1 MTASLR
7 GQLVQRTLT
16 VLSVSLL
23 SVGVL
28 IYGFLRESLYAQLD
42 TAIELEA
49 RSLAAL
55 VEYAPSGVVIEIRPE
70 DFPEYA
76 SPGGGHAYEIHTMES
91 VVGRPIVAS
100 PSLGDS
106 ALSPPPEPVTAS
118 RWTHVRLPNGTPARR
133 VTIHFIPEP
142 EEGNDGEEGA
152 EVEPGQPP
160 ELLFSVA
167 RETMQTDA
175 LLARCGWLVAL
186 ATTATLVAGGMMAR
200 AAIDHA
206 LTPLSDLAATISRL
220 GAEDLEKP
228 IAIGLAPPEIQPII
242 DRLDELRERLAAAL
256 AREQSFTADVAHE
269 LRTPLAGLRAL
280 LEVAG
285 SRKRDAASLAATGRT
300 ALEVVKDMSVL
311 VERLLLLARADR
323 GLCDTDIRA
332 IPLDDVVA
340 HAWQGLESSGR
351 HRAAGLIVQGDTG
364 CSVLGDRALLQ
375 MAVGNL
381 FDNAIAHGAG
391 DVTVR
396 ISAPPGGAGSTAL
409 VVTNGG
415 CKLSPE
421 HAALVTA
428 RLWRGDLARTSQ
440 GRHFGIGL
448 ALVKRAVET
457 MDGSLS
463 VSIDDGIF
471 TATMTVPAADRRSEI
486 VPNSG

>member
-7 GQLVQRTLT
+7 GQLVQRTLA
-16 VLSVSLL
+16 VLGVSLL
-23 SVGVL
+23 GVGVL
-28 IYGFLRESLYAQLD
+28 IYGFLRTSLYAELD

-49 RSLAAL
+49 RSLAAQ
-55 VEYAPSGVVIEIRPE
+55 VEYAPSGVLIEIRPE
-70 DFPEYA
+70 DFPEYSA
-76 SPGGGHAYEIHTMES
+76 PGGGHAYEIHTMES

-100 PSLGDS
+100 PSLGAT
-106 ALSPPPEPVTAS
+106 ALAPPPEPGTAP
-118 RWTHVRLPNGTPARR
+118 RWTHVRLPDGTPARR
-133 VTIHFIPEP
+133 VTIRFIPEL
-142 EEGNDGEEGA
+142 EEGTDGDEGA
-152 EVEPGQPP
+152 EAGAGQAP
-160 ELLFSVA
+160 ELLLSVA
-167 RETMQTDA
+167 RETRQTDA
-175 LLARCGWLVAL
+175 LLAHCGWLVAL
-186 ATTATLVAGGMMAR
+186 ATTATLVVGGMMAR

-220 GAEDLEKP
+220 QAEDLEKP
-228 IAIGLAPPEIQPII
+228 LAIGPAPLETQPII

-311 VERLLLLARADR
+311 VDRLLLLAKADR

-332 IPLDDVVA
+332 IALDEVVA
-340 HAWQGLESSGR
+340 HAWQGLEASGR
-351 HRAAGLIVQGDTG
+351 LHAVGLIVQGDTG

-381 FDNAIAHGAG
+381 FDNAIAHGVG
-391 DVTVR
+391 DVTAR
-396 ISAPPGGAGSTAL
+396 ISAPPGAAGSTTL
-409 VVTNGG
+409 IVTNGG
-415 CKLSPE
+415 CTLSPE

-448 ALVKRAVET
+448 ALVKRAAEM
-457 MDGSLS
+457 MDGSLD

-471 TATMTVPAADRRSEI
+471 TAILTVPAAVRRSEI
-486 VPNSG
+486 LASS